1 MWAYRRTCLYYIYNF
16 IWLFKNIY
24 NFIYLFG
31 CGGSLLL
38 LTGFLYL
45 QWAGSSWRRGFLF
58 GFRSWVSLGHRGFS
72 SCGAWYL
79 ERGLSNS
86 WHTGLV
92 ACWHVGS
99 SQTRGQ
105 TCVPCIGRWVL
116 NHRTTREVPVSDFVM
131 LSFKIL
137 EIPLGG
143 GTFNAVKGLLFH
155 RHWSTVTSRAPPPH

>member
-1 MWAYRRTCLYYIYNF
+1 M
-16 IWLFKNIY
+16 
-24 NFIYLFG
+24 
-31 CGGSLLL
+31 L

-58 GFRSWVSLGHRGFS
+58 GFRSWVSLGHTGFS

-99 SQTRGQ
+99 SQTRGR

-143 GTFNAVKGLLFH
+143 GHLMLLRGCFFIATDP
-155 RHWSTVTSRAPPPH
+155 RSLVEPPPH